1 MPMNLIIL
9 IGTLIVAFIIF
20 KTLFS
25 IGKSIIGAAVTVFA
39 VIMILSYFGFSPQEM
54 FAEITKILS
63 GGK

>member
-1 MPMNLIIL
+1 MLTNLIIL
-9 IGTLIVAFIIF
+9 IGTLIVALIIF

-39 VIMILSYFGFSPQEM
+39 VMMILSYFGFSPQEM
-54 FAEITKILS
+54 LAEINKILS